1 MSEMPI
7 RICPKCG
14 FQQPQAESYCL
25 RCSLVFAKYHR
36 HLAET
41 AQQASLPES
50 GGRVSGAEEPSAG
63 DHPFTTLPLGPRGW
77 SSVAA
82 GALLALVI
90 LLLPRLDFIVQIF
103 ITLVHELGH
112 ALVGWLFG
120 YPSVPAFDFMYG
132 GGVTMHQQRALPLVF
147 AVLLAFGAA
156 AVVYRRNL
164 RTLTA
169 LGVSAFVYAL
179 FAFTRA
185 HEVLNLFMGHGT
197 ELVIAGIFLYRGFS
211 GFAVVHP
218 VERPLYAFLGFFV
231 LFSDLR
237 FAWRLLTDPVHR
249 YLYEEAKGGG
259 HWMDFSRIAE
269 EYWHVDLRVVALLFL
284 FCCLLPPLIIWGYR
298 TWRTTILLQLNRLFD
313 RNPT

>member
-1 MSEMPI
+1 MMT

-14 FQQPQAESYCL
+14 FEQPQAESCCL
-25 RCSLVFAKYHR
+25 RCGLVFAKYR
-36 HLAET
+36 RRFAEAT
-41 AQQASLPES
+41 QQNTLPES
-50 GGRVSGAEEPSAG
+50 ESLVSGGEEPLAEE
-63 DHPFTTLPLGPRGW
+63 HTFTTHPLGIRGW

-82 GALLALVI
+82 GALLALTV
-90 LLLPRLDFIVQIF
+90 LLSPRLDFIFQTF
-103 ITLVHELGH
+103 TTLVHELGH

-147 AVLLAFGAA
+147 AMLLASGAA
-156 AVVYRRNL
+156 AVAYRRNL
-164 RTLTA
+164 RTLTTLAFLA
-169 LGVSAFVYAL
+169 LGYAL

-269 EYWHVDLRVVALLFL
+269 EYWHVDLTVVALLFL
-284 FCCLLPPLIIWGYR
+284 LCCLLPLLAIWVYR
-298 TWRTTILLQLNRLFD
+298 TWRTAILLQLNRLFD
-313 RNPT
+313 RDPA